1 MKRFVP
7 FILLMLVLA
16 FSVGSMPALA
26 EAAAATA
33 AASPAP
39 TDSLTPPGE
48 TAEPEIVV
56 TNPVVVDDLAQTQG
70 LDSKWT
76 NILLLGGD
84 SRGSK
89 DYART
94 DTMIVL
100 SVNFESGEIKM
111 ASLMRDIWVDLKDVG
126 WAKLNAANVYGGPK
140 LLMRT
145 VNENFGLNIS
155 QYAMI
160 NLTAMAEV
168 VDKLGGVNIDISQE
182 EMKYINEYLKSF
194 IVPTLNTANLTT
206 YGPDTL
212 LTGNQVT
219 AFTRN
224 RYQDSDYVRTERN
237 RRLLSALA
245 KKLQST
251 TNLATIAD
259 VANTLL
265 PYVDTNIDLTTL
277 LKLAAVGLKA
287 DFSNTPQIRIPIDD
301 SFESG
306 MKDGTW
312 SIRPD
317 FAKNTQALHDFIYGS
332 AN

>member
-1 MKRFVP
+1 MKRLMP

-16 FSVGSMPALA
+16 LSVGSVPALA
-26 EAAAATA
+26 EDAATA
-33 AASPAP
+33 APSPAP
-39 TDSLTPPGE
+39 TEIPLPPGE
-48 TAEPEIVV
+48 TPEPDIIV
-56 TNPVVVDDLAQTQG
+56 TNPVVVDDLAQAQG
-70 LDSKWT
+70 LDSNWT
-76 NILLLGGD
+76 NFLLMGGD
-84 SRGSK
+84 SRGSQS
-89 DYART
+89 YART

-100 SVNFESGEIKM
+100 SVNFSTGEMKM
-111 ASLMRDIWVDLKDVG
+111 SSLMRDIWVNLQDVG
-126 WAKLNAANVYGGPK
+126 GAKLNAANVYGGPK

-145 VNENFGLNIS
+145 VNQNFNLNVS

-160 NLTAMAEV
+160 NMTALAEV
-168 VDKLGGVNIDISQE
+168 IDKLGGINIDISKE
-182 EMKYINEYLKSF
+182 EMSYINDYMKTF
-194 IVPTLNTANLTT
+194 VVPTLSTARLTQ

-212 LTGNQVT
+212 LTGNQ
-219 AFTRN
+219 AISFTRN

-251 TNLATIAD
+251 TSLSTIAD
-259 VANTLL
+259 VATTLL
-265 PYVDTNIDLTTL
+265 PYVDTNIDLPTL

-287 DFSNTPQIRIPIDD
+287 DFSSIPQLRIPIDD
-301 SFESG
+301 SFDSG

-332 AN
+332 AQ